1 MEEQN
6 GYGTNRTQI
15 PCGRFNPTIFVIT
28 LNINVLNNTIK
39 RQEQINNK
47 DFMIPSGLCFKKS
60 ETQID
65 YK

>member
-39 RQEQINNK
+39 RQE
-47 DFMIPSGLCFKKS
+47 
-60 ETQID
+60 
-65 YK
+65 